1 MTEKDRI
8 LNKINCDVSRP
19 VLFSES
25 NGGSENQLK
34 LLFKHVPDS
43 YFKDINFIFNNASP
57 DLLEKEKIN
66 VLWMHHFV
74 NQEEAKNLGSKDFTD
89 KLDYIIFNSNWNYEK
104 FQYQFKIP
112 ENKSIVIRNAI
123 EKIDNIEKP
132 KDKINLV
139 YHTTPWRGLEN
150 LVKIFNQMNLKDVEL
165 NVCSSTTIYG
175 NKFNESY
182 KDKFKDIFDECKNSD
197 NINYFGYLK
206 NEEVIKLLKKMH
218 IYSFPSI
225 WPETSCISAIE
236 AMAAGCQ
243 IVSTSMGALYET
255 CSPFASFV
263 TFDRDFNNLN
273 KKFQKKL
280 AQSIDNYWSRENQEL
295 LKLQQDTINR
305 TYSWEVRAKEWIDFL
320 NNIKK

>member
-1 MTEKDRI
+1 
-8 LNKINCDVSRP
+8 
-19 VLFSES
+19 
-25 NGGSENQLK
+25 
-34 LLFKHVPDS
+34 
-43 YFKDINFIFNNASP
+43 
-57 DLLEKEKIN
+57 
-66 VLWMHHFV
+66 
-74 NQEEAKNLGSKDFTD
+74 
-89 KLDYIIFNSNWNYEK
+89 
-104 FQYQFKIP
+104 
-112 ENKSIVIRNAI
+112 
-123 EKIDNIEKP
+123 
-132 KDKINLV
+132 
-139 YHTTPWRGLEN
+139 
-150 LVKIFNQMNLKDVEL
+150 MNLKDVEL

-182 KDKFKDIFDECKNSD
+182 KDKFKGIFDECKKSD

-206 NEEVIKLLKKMH
+206 NEEVITLLKKMH